1 MENSIIYQ
9 QEEANKLNKILEE
22 KDSQIRDFYK
32 FSNKKHDPKSH
43 FNINDLV
50 FRFGYAGL
58 LYLDVPKVLKPGSPC
73 H

>member
-9 QEEANKLNKILEE
+9 QEEANKLNKLLEE

-50 FRFGYAGL
+50 F
-58 LYLDVPKVLKPGSPC
+58 
-73 H
+73 